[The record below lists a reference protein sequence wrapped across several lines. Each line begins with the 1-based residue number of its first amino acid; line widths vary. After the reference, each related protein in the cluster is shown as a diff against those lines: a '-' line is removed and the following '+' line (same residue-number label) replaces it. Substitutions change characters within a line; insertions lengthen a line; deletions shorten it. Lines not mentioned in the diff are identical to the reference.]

1 MGANWNQLIERYLNN
16 EFSAEGKEA
25 FETELKRNP
34 ELQKEF
40 ELHRLTHELIQ
51 RSSLRRLVEQSGKW
65 FHLKKILVKG
75 ALVLAVAGILAAA
88 GYVLLIRND
97 QSKTEATERLDQ
109 SMLEKLDKYL
119 AFDRIDPQ
127 YFRFTGKSDV
137 FLSES
142 GVLLSLTENS
152 FLLDGTSY
160 NGEALVQW
168 QEVQTPAEIVKAGLS
183 TTSGDRLLETQG
195 MFSLNA
201 FTPEGKKLELSKE
214 GVYVQV
220 PVDEVKNG
228 MKLFQGV
235 PQKGGK
241 IDWQNPV
248 KLERIPKQKSMSE
261 IDLYPPKYEPKLNE
275 LKWFTEKKKRD
286 SLYLSFE
293 EFSSIMIDS
302 TGFETFPEEVRDFKL
317 KNTNNSRKQTVSG
330 VEYSE
335 DKVHWNFSVEDLR
348 DGYATIVAT
357 VNIKKNWTICP
368 LNVLKGNFNQA
379 TDFRLRESPDFKLI
393 GKPLEPKPTKIY
405 DAVLNENLELHKGI
419 VKFRQRI
426 RLNSIN
432 TFIISGSYSY
442 QTCETDKQCFPPYSG
457 TFSLVIYPENKGLQE
472 VKSHIPPSKVLAI
485 WNPKFDHT
493 ILATQDFEDR
503 MKAIHQTCNE
513 KVFNVYAKNL
523 HEPLWKLDERVVKMG
538 YAHFR
543 SFADQRVGKV
553 ELDAAHQKNLDA
565 FYEEAVKTIRERGKK
580 ELEAALKKERDWDDA
595 LHDEREKEFV
605 RKGLLERLSA
615 SEEARFNLAHVSK
628 QLGKTVGFS
637 MTSATTASGGP
648 PDSGSVPEGTPIKGG
663 PAIVNI
669 DRLTE
674 ELLSSRSSVDV
685 YTLDK
690 SKKAQI
696 RYSEFK
702 TDVRSFK
709 DFDRLYFYLFPNR
722 LNSYERLDFVNG
734 SLKYT
739 LNDGMRY
746 SGLAFGLNKD
756 GFFLFEIP
764 SLENGDLGSIKL
776 QQVTEREFESR
787 LKKLNE
793 ARGVHAVPVADE
805 LSWLFKEKAN
815 YQVQRQRRENR
826 QFRKVIR
833 PTIYVCLSTEAENP
847 VSVGIEEKVFDVT
860 DSPAEF
866 PGGMS
871 ILRRFLSENIQFPQ
885 SALNRNF
892 SGKVYVRFIVDA
904 DGKIS
909 NATIKRGIPDCP
921 ECDEEALRVVK
932 KMPAFKP
939 GVVNNKNVASYF
951 TLPIMFSLQ

>member
-16 EFSAEGKEA
+16 ELSAEGKEA

-248 KLERIPKQKSMSE
+248 ELERIPKQKSMSE

-293 EFSSIMIDS
+293 EEQAESRSDITEIVYDSNYESIKKKELLVGSGTPVSAYPADQYLR
-302 TGFETFPEEVRDFKL
+302 GKLLFETKCSTCHMVHKNTTGPKLFRVREKWANGGAKEGSIYQWVADWSRAAASDPYAREVSRSQPIAMNQFPELAGKTKDIDAIFDYIDGIPFP
-317 KNTNNSRKQTVSG
+317 G
-330 VEYSE
+330 V
-335 DKVHWNFSVEDLR
+335 DSV
-348 DGYATIVAT
+348 AA
-357 VNIKKNWTICP
+357 P
-368 LNVLKGNFNQA
+368 
-379 TDFRLRESPDFKLI
+379 
-393 GKPLEPKPTKIY
+393 
-405 DAVLNENLELHKGI
+405 
-419 VKFRQRI
+419 
-426 RLNSIN
+426 
-432 TFIISGSYSY
+432 
-442 QTCETDKQCFPPYSG
+442 
-457 TFSLVIYPENKGLQE
+457 
-472 VKSHIPPSKVLAI
+472 SHIPPSKVLAI

-513 KVFNVYAKNL
+513 KVFDVYAKNL

-615 SEEARFNLAHVSK
+615 SEEARFNLVHVSK

-648 PDSGSVPEGTPIKGG
+648 PDSGSVPEETHIKGG

-805 LSWLFKEKAN
+805 LSWLFREKAN

-939 GVVNNKNVASYF
+939 GVVNNRNVASYF